1 MAVDTIHEMHPQPLA
16 YRDHEF
22 LESEEARPLRILAE
36 YIEPLRR
43 FKAQN
48 IQDTV
53 VFFGS
58 ARIHSREYAEQ
69 ALERLRRRFGPAD
82 DAVNEHLSRGRK
94 AVEWSKYYEDARR
107 LAYVLTEWTRTLDAP
122 HHRFVVTS
130 GGGPGI
136 MEAANRG
143 ASEAKGL
150 NVGLTISIPIEEFD
164 NRYVTRELSF
174 HFHYFFMR
182 KFWFAYLAKALLVF
196 PGGFGTLDELFEI
209 LTLRQT
215 GKMRK
220 NLAIVLFGAEY
231 WNEVIN
237 FDALVRHGTI
247 NREDLRLFHRT
258 DSADEAFEIVTR
270 HLTEHAM
277 AERGAF
283 L

>member
-1 MAVDTIHEMHPQPLA
+1 
-16 YRDHEF
+16 
-22 LESEEARPLRILAE
+22 
-36 YIEPLRR
+36 
-43 FKAQN
+43 
-48 IQDTV
+48 
-53 VFFGS
+53 
-58 ARIHSREYAEQ
+58 
-69 ALERLRRRFGPAD
+69 
-82 DAVNEHLSRGRK
+82 
-94 AVEWSKYYEDARR
+94 
-107 LAYVLTEWTRTLDAP
+107 
-122 HHRFVVTS
+122 
-130 GGGPGI
+130 
-136 MEAANRG
+136 
-143 ASEAKGL
+143 
-150 NVGLTISIPIEEFD
+150 
-164 NRYVTRELSF
+164 
-174 HFHYFFMR
+174 MR